1 MWAGIRQHRHDA
13 RQRLG
18 ETINVRRH
26 PLVQSILD
34 IVVPGVV
41 LGCIYGLIG
50 MSYAVVYQATRVVNF
65 ALGEVMMVI
74 AYLSFTI
81 QSHLGL
87 GFAGLVPLTILVSG
101 AVGLAVE
108 FLVIRPMRGQPIFA
122 IVMSTIGLAIVL
134 RSATAMTWGALP
146 VPVTTDLPASF
157 YPVLGVN
164 LSLPQILVAALLV
177 VASITMTVFLH
188 FTRIGLLVRAAA
200 SDESTAQLMGI
211 RVGSIQLLA
220 WLGSAVIAGL
230 TGILLALIQSLGP
243 DLFLVGFKGFPAT
256 VLGGLDSAVGS
267 GVGGVIIGVIENF
280 VGRFYGSG
288 LKEVAGL
295 VVIVVVLM
303 VRPSGLFGQRSIERV

>member
-1 MWAGIRQHRHDA
+1 
-13 RQRLG
+13 
-18 ETINVRRH
+18 
-26 PLVQSILD
+26 VQSILD

-50 MSYAVVYQATRVVNF
+50 MSYAMVYQATRVVNF

-81 QSHLGL
+81 QSQLGV
-87 GFAGLVPLTILVSG
+87 GFAGLVPLTIVVSG

-108 FLVIRPMRGQPIFA
+108 YLVIRPMRGQPIFA

-134 RSATAMTWGALP
+134 RSATAMIWGALP
-146 VPVTTDLPASF
+146 LPIKSDLPASY

-164 LSLPQILVAALLV
+164 LSLPQIMVVVLLV
-177 VASITMTVFLH
+177 MASVAVIIFLR
-188 FTRIGLLVRAAA
+188 FTRIGLLVRATA

-256 VLGGLDSAVGS
+256 VLGGLDSVVGS
-267 GVGGVIIGVIENF
+267 GVGGAIIGVIENL

-288 LKEVAGL
+288 LKDVAGL

-303 VRPSGLFGQRSIERV
+303 VRPSGLFGQRFVDRV

>member
-1 MWAGIRQHRHDA
+1 
-13 RQRLG
+13 
-18 ETINVRRH
+18 
-26 PLVQSILD
+26 VQPILD

-50 MSYAVVYQATRVVNF
+50 MSYAMVYQATRVVNF

-81 QSHLGL
+81 QSQLGI
-87 GFAGLVPLTILVSG
+87 GFVGLVPLTIVVSG
-101 AVGLAVE
+101 AVGLAVQY
-108 FLVIRPMRGQPIFA
+108 LVIRPMRGQAIFA

-134 RSATAMTWGALP
+134 RSATAMIWGALP
-146 VPVTTDLPASF
+146 MPITSDLPTSY

-164 LSLPQILVAALLV
+164 LSLPQILVVVLLV
-177 VASITMTVFLH
+177 MASATVTIFLH
-188 FTRIGLLVRAAA
+188 FTRIGLLVRATA

-243 DLFLVGFKGFPAT
+243 DLFQVGFKGFPAT
-256 VLGGLDSAVGS
+256 VLGGLDSVVGS
-267 GVGGVIIGVIENF
+267 GIGGAIIGVIENL

-288 LKEVAGL
+288 LKDVAGL

-303 VRPSGLFGQRSIERV
+303 VRPSGLFGRRFVGRV

>member
-1 MWAGIRQHRHDA
+1 
-13 RQRLG
+13 
-18 ETINVRRH
+18 
-26 PLVQSILD
+26 VQSILD

-50 MSYAVVYQATRVVNF
+50 MSYAMVYQATRVVNF

-81 QSHLGL
+81 QSQLDV
-87 GFAGLVPLTILVSG
+87 GFVGLVPLTIVVSG

-108 FLVIRPMRGQPIFA
+108 YLVIRPMRGQPIFA

-134 RSATAMTWGALP
+134 RSATAMIWGALP
-146 VPVTTDLPASF
+146 VPIKSDLPTSYYA
-157 YPVLGVN
+157 VLGVN
-164 LSLPQILVAALLV
+164 LSLPQILVVVLLV
-177 VASITMTVFLH
+177 MASVAVTIFLR
-188 FTRIGLLVRAAA
+188 FTRIGLLVRATA
-200 SDESTAQLMGI
+200 SDGSTAQLMGI

-256 VLGGLDSAVGS
+256 VLGGLDSVVGS
-267 GVGGVIIGVIENF
+267 GAGGAIIGVIENL

-288 LKEVAGL
+288 LKDVAGL

-303 VRPSGLFGQRSIERV
+303 VRPSGLFGHRFVDRV

>member
-1 MWAGIRQHRHDA
+1 
-13 RQRLG
+13 
-18 ETINVRRH
+18 
-26 PLVQSILD
+26 VQPILD

-50 MSYAVVYQATRVVNF
+50 MSYAMVYQATRVVNF

-81 QSHLGL
+81 QSKLGV
-87 GFAGLVPLTILVSG
+87 GFVSLVALTIAVSA
-101 AVGLAVE
+101 AVGLAIE
-108 FLVIRPMRGQPIFA
+108 YLVIRPMRGQPIFA
-122 IVMSTIGLAIVL
+122 IVMSTIGLAIAL
-134 RSATAMTWGALP
+134 RSATAMIWGALP
-146 VPVTTDLPASF
+146 MPIISDLPVSY

-164 LSLPQILVAALLV
+164 LSLPQILVVVLLV
-177 VASITMTVFLH
+177 VASVAMTIFLR
-188 FTRIGLLVRAAA
+188 FTRIGLLVRATA

-243 DLFLVGFKGFPAT
+243 DFFLVGFKGFPAT
-256 VLGGLDSAVGS
+256 VLGGLDSVVGS
-267 GVGGVIIGVIENF
+267 GVGGAIIGVIENL

-288 LKEVAGL
+288 LKDVAGL

-303 VRPSGLFGQRSIERV
+303 VRPSGLFGRRFVDRV

>member
-1 MWAGIRQHRHDA
+1 
-13 RQRLG
+13 
-18 ETINVRRH
+18 
-26 PLVQSILD
+26 VQPIVD
-34 IVVPGVV
+34 IVVPGIV

-81 QSHLGL
+81 QSHLGI
-87 GFAGLVPLTILVSG
+87 GFAGLVPLTIAVSG
-101 AVGLAVE
+101 AVALTVE
-108 FLVIRPMRGQPIFA
+108 YLVIRPMRGQPIFA

-134 RSATAMTWGALP
+134 RSATAMIWGALP
-146 VPVTTDLPASF
+146 VPITSDLSASF

-164 LSLPQILVAALLV
+164 LSLPQILVVALLV
-177 VASITMTVFLH
+177 VASVVMTIFLR
-188 FTRIGLLVRAAA
+188 FTRIGLLVRATA
-200 SDESTAQLMGI
+200 SDEATAQLMGV
-211 RVGSIQLLA
+211 RVGNIQLLA

-243 DLFLVGFKGFPAT
+243 DLYLVGFKGFPAT
-256 VLGGLDSAVGS
+256 VLGGLDSVVGS
-267 GVGGVIIGVIENF
+267 GIGGAIIGVIENL

-303 VRPSGLFGQRSIERV
+303 VRPSGLFGQRSVGRV

>member
-1 MWAGIRQHRHDA
+1 
-13 RQRLG
+13 
-18 ETINVRRH
+18 
-26 PLVQSILD
+26 VQPIVD
-34 IVVPGVV
+34 IVVPGIV

-81 QSHLGL
+81 QSHLGV
-87 GFAGLVPLTILVSG
+87 GFAGLVPLTIVVSG
-101 AVGLAVE
+101 AVALAVE
-108 FLVIRPMRGQPIFA
+108 YLVIRPMRGQPIFA
-122 IVMSTIGLAIVL
+122 IVMSTIGLAIAL
-134 RSATAMTWGALP
+134 RSATVMIWGALP
-146 VPVTTDLPASF
+146 VPITSDLSASF

-164 LSLPQILVAALLV
+164 LSLPQILVVALLV
-177 VASITMTVFLH
+177 VASVTMTIFLR
-188 FTRIGLLVRAAA
+188 FTRIGLLVRATA
-200 SDESTAQLMGI
+200 SDEATAQLMGI
-211 RVGSIQLLA
+211 KVGNIQLLA

-243 DLFLVGFKGFPAT
+243 DLYLVGFKGFPAT
-256 VLGGLDSAVGS
+256 VLGGLDSVVGS
-267 GVGGVIIGVIENF
+267 GIGGAIIGVIENL

-303 VRPSGLFGQRSIERV
+303 VRPSGLFGQRAIDRV